1 MAEDEL
7 TLEEMESLEGTYN
20 YPPQEEKENIFSF
33 FKRVISMPNTLRTA
47 NLTGDELGGIRI
59 PVRTLHKLS
68 LYCKQMGLT
77 GLGEH
82 FAKEA
87 HIITDSSLSREG
99 FLDKLAVT
107 QKREMEAKTKM
118 PATEEQKKG
127 WFKKGKKGGFS
138 GR

>member
-1 MAEDEL
+1 MDGDEL
-7 TLEEMESLEGTYN
+7 TPAELEALEN
-20 YPPQEEKENIFSF
+20 YSYPQQEEKQSIFSY
-33 FKRVISMPNTLRTA
+33 FKRVVTMPNTLRTA
-47 NLTGDELGGIRI
+47 NVNEVELGGVRI

-68 LYCKQMGLT
+68 LYCKQMGLA

-107 QKREMEAKTKM
+107 QKREMEARTRA
-118 PATEEQKKG
+118 PFTEEQKKG
-127 WFKKGKKGGFS
+127 WFKKKKKGGGF
-138 GR
+138 GQ